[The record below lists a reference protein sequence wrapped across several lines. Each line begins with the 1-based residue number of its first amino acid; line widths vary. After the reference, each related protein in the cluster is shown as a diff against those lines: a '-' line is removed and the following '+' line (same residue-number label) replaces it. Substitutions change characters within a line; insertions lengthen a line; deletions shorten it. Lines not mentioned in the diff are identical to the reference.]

1 MKNIKRIVAII
12 CVILLV
18 SMYVVTFIM
27 SIVDHSASLTMFK
40 GCVATTIFIPVAA
53 YFYIWL
59 HKYAMT
65 RSGRKDYSNKR
76 STNNSSVSE
85 DTSSD
90 NN

>member
-18 SMYVVTFIM
+18 SMYIVTFIM

-40 GCVATTIFIPVAA
+40 GCVATSIFIPVVA

-65 RSGRKDYSNKR
+65 RSGRKDYSKK
-76 STNNSSVSE
+76 SSSSDFPTSH